1 MSNFSAISCREQI
14 IFDDIMSVL
23 YQTNTLRWIVIV
35 LDHWNNSLWV
45 DMLVMMIMSHH
56 SDILSRFKANQSL
69 LFFIKAT
76 YLAEK
81 QQLPNWLSLV
91 WLDQESNPQSNALK
105 VKSLTITASMWLND
119 SIVEVFLIF
128 SSLCSLLK
136 CINLLFNEKLFVLM
150 GLEC

>member
-14 IFDDIMSVL
+14 IFDDIGHNVHF
-23 YQTNTLRWIVIV
+23 VPV

-45 DMLVMMIMSHH
+45 NMSVMMIMSHH
-56 SDILSRFKANQSL
+56 SDILSWFKANQSL

-76 YLAEK
+76 YLAKK
-81 QQLPNWLSLV
+81 QQLPNWLSFV
-91 WLDQESNPQSNALK
+91 WLNQESNPQSNALK

-150 GLEC
+150 GLGC